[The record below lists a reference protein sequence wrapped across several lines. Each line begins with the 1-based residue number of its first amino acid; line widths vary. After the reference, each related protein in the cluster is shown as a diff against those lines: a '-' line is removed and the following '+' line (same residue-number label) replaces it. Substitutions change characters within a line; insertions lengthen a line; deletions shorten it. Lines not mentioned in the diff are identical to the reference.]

1 MRLLWAALFLALS
14 LSGGALSAQTAE
26 VTPEGIF
33 VINADRLFAES
44 AIGQSI
50 REDFQARRLELQAE
64 NERIIAEL
72 VAEEQDLAARR
83 PDMDIEEF
91 RLEAEAFD
99 QKAIEIRAAR
109 DAKERSISEA
119 AEAAQARFNEQV
131 REVAG
136 QVMIERGG
144 KVILDSRSVYLA
156 LRSIDITDAVIARLD
171 GLAAQQTEGPA
182 PTGNESSSDVESF
195 QETEE
200 TAPIEEPVSE

>member
-1 MRLLWAALFLALS
+1 MRLLWAAFFLALS
-14 LSGGALSAQTAE
+14 LSGVPLAAQTTEA
-26 VTPEGIF
+26 TPEGIF

-44 AIGQSI
+44 EIGQSI

-64 NERIIAEL
+64 NERIIEEL

-99 QKAIEIRAAR
+99 RKAIEIRAAR

-171 GLAAQQTEGPA
+171 GLATQQTEGPA
-182 PTGNESSSDVESF
+182 PTGNEPSSDVESF

>member
-1 MRLLWAALFLALS
+1 MSDVTLHGVLNMPPELW
-14 LSGGALSAQTAE
+14 Q
-26 VTPEGIF
+26 
-33 VINADRLFAES
+33 
-44 AIGQSI
+44 
-50 REDFQARRLELQAE
+50 EDWELDKLQRHARYVEASNKILELQAE
-64 NERIIAEL
+64 NERIIEEL

-182 PTGNESSSDVESF
+182 PTGNESSSDLESF

>member
-1 MRLLWAALFLALS
+1 MA
-14 LSGGALSAQTAE
+14 AQTTEA
-26 VTPEGIF
+26 TPEGIF

-44 AIGQSI
+44 EIGQSI
-50 REDFQARRLELQAE
+50 REDFQVRRLELQAE
-64 NERIIAEL
+64 NERIIEEL

-83 PDMDIEEF
+83 PDMDVEEF

-99 QKAIEIRAAR
+99 RKAIEIRAAR

-119 AEAAQARFNEQV
+119 AEEAQARFNEQV

-156 LRSIDITDAVIARLD
+156 LRSIDITDAVIDRLD
-171 GLAAQQTEGPA
+171 GLAEQQTEEQEPIENVA
-182 PTGNESSSDVESF
+182 PSN
-195 QETEE
+195 QEPDE
-200 TAPIEEPVSE
+200 TAPVEETVSE